1 MMKRALNAVESYF
14 KIALIVGA
22 VVLLQACAS
31 SSGIQNNFANSA
43 STGKRVALVIGNNS
57 YINVHGLDNPIN
69 DATDISEALKSLGF
83 QVILKTDS
91 RKSATEIALKEF
103 EQLSR
108 NANVALIYFSG
119 HGMQVNGENIL
130 IPIDYNFS
138 DPSTGVSA
146 NAIQKLMQNATK
158 GTKLMILDA
167 CRNNP
172 FNEYAAEEVV
182 PEGKKRGTKK
192 TGTRKFT
199 GLAPMIAL
207 KEFIVM
213 YSTAAGYEAADGRG
227 RNSPYT
233 SALLEHIKEPV
244 PIETLFKRVSATV
257 AQNTNPPQLPANY
270 TAGLTGDFCFTGCG
284 VEIADVSQT
293 CHLTIGK
300 GIYEGECQDGKANG
314 QGVQRYA
321 DGEYYTGSFKDNL
334 RQGYGSQYL
343 TDGTEISGYW
353 EKGRMTKNK

>member
-1 MMKRALNAVESYF
+1 MMKKALNVVESCF
-14 KIALIVGA
+14 KIALIAGTVL
-22 VVLLQACAS
+22 LLQACAS
-31 SSGIQNNFANSA
+31 SSNVQNNFSNSA
-43 STGKRVALVIGNNS
+43 STGKRVALVIGNNR

-91 RKSATEIALKEF
+91 SKSATEIALKEF
-103 EQLSR
+103 EQFSR

-130 IPIDYNFS
+130 IPIDYNFT

-158 GTKLMILDA
+158 GTKLMILDS

-172 FNEYAAEEVV
+172 FNQYAAEAVV
-182 PEGKKRGTKK
+182 PEGKKRSTKK
-192 TGTRKFT
+192 TNARKFT

-233 SALLEHIKEPV
+233 SALLEQIKEPI
-244 PIETLFKRVSATV
+244 PIETLF
-257 AQNTNPPQLPANY
+257 
-270 TAGLTGDFCFTGCG
+270 
-284 VEIADVSQT
+284 
-293 CHLTIGK
+293 
-300 GIYEGECQDGKANG
+300 
-314 QGVQRYA
+314 
-321 DGEYYTGSFKDNL
+321 
-334 RQGYGSQYL
+334 
-343 TDGTEISGYW
+343 
-353 EKGRMTKNK
+353 